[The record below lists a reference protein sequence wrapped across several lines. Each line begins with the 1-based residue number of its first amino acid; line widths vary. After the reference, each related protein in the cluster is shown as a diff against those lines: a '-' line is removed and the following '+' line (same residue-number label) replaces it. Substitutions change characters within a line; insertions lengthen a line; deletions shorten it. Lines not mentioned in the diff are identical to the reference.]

1 MSCCCKDCCDHGSVS
16 AEEREA
22 GLLRDFLQKFTADR
36 SLLTASV
43 LFLALMLAGCFL
55 ELPKAGRF
63 GGYFAAWLLTAWKLL
78 PELWE
83 ECKEKNFFNEFTLMI
98 VATAGAFWLG
108 EYAEGAA
115 VILFY
120 SIGELFQDLAVDHAR
135 DSVLKMLDTSG
146 DRIRVRRNGKE
157 MNVSVKEAQPGDVVT
172 LAPGEKVP
180 LDGDLLSGSAVMNT
194 SAVTGESLPVEME
207 QGAKLY
213 AGMINGG
220 RECELRVSASW
231 EQSSTA
237 QILHN
242 IEEASERKSKVQRF
256 ISKAAAIYTPCVIGL
271 AVLIT
276 VVPALFV
283 KDYSFPV
290 YFGRALIFLVIS
302 CPCALVVSVP
312 LGYFGGIG
320 LASKYGLFFKGANY
334 LDVVSKLNCV
344 AFDKTGTLTKGEL
357 SVQSAETFPGADS
370 SWRAMA
376 VALESKSNHP
386 AALAIARSGAD
397 LAEVPQASGVEEL
410 PGMGLRGTVNGAE
423 VLAGN
428 RRLFDSRGIALP
440 EQKSDLNCVYVA
452 VNGRASGCFLLDD
465 SLKEEA
471 EEALKRLHGEGIRS
485 ALLSGD
491 RKSAAERVANALGIH
506 EVHAELLPGDKRSVL
521 RGLKRNAGHVAF
533 VGDGI
538 NDAAVL
544 ADSDLGIAIGKN
556 GSDLAIDAA
565 DLVIR
570 DGDLRRI
577 HLAMRIGRATRSVV
591 WQNIILAF
599 AVKAAVLILGAWGLA
614 TLWEAVFADVGVA
627 ILAILNAVRIQRM
640 KMDL

>member
-1 MSCCCKDCCDHGSVS
+1 MSCCKDCCDHGSVS

-36 SLLTASV
+36 LLLTASV

-55 ELPKAGRF
+55 ELPKAVRF

-98 VATAGAFWLG
+98 IATAGAFWLG

-157 MNVSVKEAQPGDVVT
+157 MNVSVKEVQPGDVVT

-180 LDGDLLSGSAVMNT
+180 LDGELLSGSAVMNT

-276 VVPALFV
+276 VAPALFV

-334 LDVVSKLNCV
+334 LDVVSKLDCV

-397 LAEVPQASGVEEL
+397 LAEVPQTSGVEEL

-440 EQKSDLNCVYVA
+440 EQKSDLNCVYIA
-452 VNGRASGCFLLDD
+452 VNGKPSGCFLLDD
-465 SLKEEA
+465 TLKEEA
-471 EEALKRLHGEGIRS
+471 EDALKRLHDEGIRS

-491 RKSAAERVANALGIH
+491 RKATADRVANALGIH
-506 EVHAELLPGDKRSVL
+506 EVHAELLPGDKRSAL
-521 RGLKRNAGHVAF
+521 RDLKTNAGHVAF

-544 ADSDLGIAIGKN
+544 AESDLGIAIGKN

-570 DGDLRRI
+570 DGDLLRI

-614 TLWEAVFADVGVA
+614 TLWAAVFADVGVA